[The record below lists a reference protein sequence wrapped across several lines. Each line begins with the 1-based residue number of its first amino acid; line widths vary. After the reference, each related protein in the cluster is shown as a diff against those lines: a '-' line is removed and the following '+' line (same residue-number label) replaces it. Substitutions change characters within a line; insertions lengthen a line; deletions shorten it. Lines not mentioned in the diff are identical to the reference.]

1 MKLAIG
7 CDHGGFELKNEIL
20 KFIKAVANIQVSD
33 LGPAGTESVDYPD
46 FGAKVAEAVSKGTVD
61 RGILICGTG
70 IGMSIVANRYSNV
83 RAALCHDHFTAQ
95 MSREHNDANVLVMGE
110 RVIGKGVA
118 LEIVKT
124 WLDTEFAGGRHQK
137 RLDKI
142 KDIEKSVSVK

>member
-7 CDHGGFELKNEIL
+7 ADHGGLELKQEIVKYL
-20 KFIKAVANIQVSD
+20 QTFKNIEVSD
-33 LGPAGTESVDYPD
+33 FGTAARDSVDYPD
-46 FGAKVAEAVSKGTVD
+46 YGKKVSEAVSNKTVD

-70 IGMSIVANRYSNV
+70 IGMSIVANRYPQV

-95 MSREHNDANVLVMGE
+95 MSRMHNDANVLVMGE

-124 WLDTEFAGGRHQK
+124 WLETEFEGGRHQL
-137 RLDKI
+137 RLNKI
-142 KDIEKSVSVK
+142 EDIEKSLKG

>member
-7 CDHGGFELKNEIL
+7 CDHGGFELKEEIL
-20 KFIKAVANIQVSD
+20 RFLKKNANITVVD
-33 LGPAGTESVDYPD
+33 YGTNVRESVDYPD
-46 FGAKVAEAVSKGTVD
+46 YGRKVSEAVSNGIID

-70 IGMSIVANRYSNV
+70 IGMSIVANRYPKV

-95 MSREHNDANVLVMGE
+95 MSRLHNDANVLVMGE

-124 WLDTEFAGGRHQK
+124 WLDTEFEGGRHQT

-142 KDIEKSVSVK
+142 RQLEKSTKE

>member
-7 CDHGGFELKNEIL
+7 CDHGGFELKEEIL
-20 KFIKAVANIQVSD
+20 KFLKTVANLQVQD
-33 LGPAGTESVDYPD
+33 LGPAGRDSVDYPD
-46 FGAKVAEAVSKGTVD
+46 YGARISESVSSGAAD

-70 IGMSIVANRYSNV
+70 IGMSIVANRYPGV

-142 KDIEKSVSVK
+142 TAIEKSLIGK

>member
-7 CDHGGFELKNEIL
+7 CDHGGFELKEEVL
-20 KFIKAVANIQVSD
+20 KFLKTIANIQVQD
-33 LGPAGTESVDYPD
+33 LGPAGKDSVDYPD
-46 FGAKVAEAVSKGTVD
+46 YGARISESVSSGAAD

-70 IGMSIVANRYSNV
+70 IGMSIVANRYPGV

-95 MSREHNDANVLVMGE
+95 MSREHNDANILVMGE

-142 KDIEKSVSVK
+142 TAIEQSLTAK

>member
-7 CDHGGFELKNEIL
+7 CDHGGFELKEEIL
-20 KFIKAVANIQVSD
+20 KFIKTVANIEVSD
-33 LGPAGTESVDYPD
+33 FGPAGKESVDYPD
-46 FGAKVAEAVSKGTVD
+46 YGKKVSEAVSKGSMD

-70 IGMSIVANRYSNV
+70 IGMSIVANRYPRV

-95 MSREHNDANVLVMGE
+95 MSRLHNDANVLVMGE

-124 WLDTEFAGGRHQK
+124 WLETEFEGGRHQK

-142 KDIEKSVSVK
+142 QEIETAIKG

>member
-7 CDHGGFELKNEIL
+7 CDHGGFELKEEIL
-20 KFIKAVANIQVSD
+20 KFLNKIANVD
-33 LGPAGTESVDYPD
+33 VVDYGTNNRDPVDYPD
-46 FGAKVAEAVSKGTVD
+46 FGQKVAEAVSAGVVD

-70 IGMSIVANRYSNV
+70 IGMSIVANRYPKV

-95 MSREHNDANVLVMGE
+95 MSRLHNDANVLVMGD

-124 WLDTEFAGGRHQK
+124 WLDTEFEGGRHQT

-142 KDIEKSVSVK
+142 RQLERSIKE

>member
-7 CDHGGFELKNEIL
+7 CDHGGFELKEEIL
-20 KFIKAVANIQVSD
+20 KFLNTIGSIAVSD
-33 LGPAGTESVDYPD
+33 FGPAGKESVDYPD
-46 FGAKVAEAVSKGTVD
+46 FAQKVSEAVSKGSMD

-70 IGMSIVANRYSNV
+70 IGMSIVANRYPNV
-83 RAALCHDHFTAQ
+83 RAALCHDHFTAR
-95 MSREHNDANVLVMGE
+95 MSREHNDANILVMGE

-124 WLDTEFAGGRHQK
+124 WLDTEFAGGRHQL

-142 KDIEKSVSVK
+142 RQLEKSIKE

>member
-7 CDHGGFELKNEIL
+7 CDHGGFELKEEIV
-20 KFIKAVANIQVSD
+20 KFIQPIKNID
-33 LGPAGTESVDYPD
+33 LTDYGTMSKDSVDYPD
-46 FGAKVAEAVSKGTVD
+46 FAKKVSEAVSSGIAD

-70 IGMSIVANRYSNV
+70 IGMSITANRYPKV

-95 MSREHNDANVLVMGE
+95 MSRLHNDANILVMGE
-110 RVIGKGVA
+110 RVLGKGVA

-124 WLDTEFAGGRHQK
+124 WLDTKFEGGRHQQ

-142 KDIEKSVSVK
+142 CVIEQTIKG

>member
-7 CDHGGFELKNEIL
+7 CDHGGFELKEEIL
-20 KFIKAVANIQVSD
+20 KFLNKITNVDVVD
-33 LGPAGTESVDYPD
+33 YGTNGRDSVDYPD
-46 FGAKVAEAVSKGTVD
+46 FGQKVAEAVSAGVVD

-70 IGMSIVANRYSNV
+70 IGMSIVANRYPKV

-95 MSREHNDANVLVMGE
+95 MSRLHNDANVLVMGD

-124 WLDTEFAGGRHQK
+124 WLDTEFEGGRHQT

-142 KDIEKSVSVK
+142 RQLERSIKE

>member
-7 CDHGGFELKNEIL
+7 CDHGGFELKEEIL
-20 KFIKAVANIQVSD
+20 KFIRNVANIEISD
-33 LGPAGTESVDYPD
+33 FGPSTKESVDYPD
-46 FGAKVAEAVSKGTVD
+46 FGKKVSEAVSKGMMD

-70 IGMSIVANRYSNV
+70 IGMSIVANRFPKV

-95 MSREHNDANVLVMGE
+95 MSREHNDANILVMGE
-110 RVIGKGVA
+110 RVIGRGVA

-142 KDIEKSVSVK
+142 RDIEKSLIGK

>member
-7 CDHGGFELKNEIL
+7 CDHGGFELKEEIL
-20 KFIKAVANIQVSD
+20 KFLKTVANIQVSD
-33 LGPAGTESVDYPD
+33 LGPAGKESVDYPD
-46 FGAKVAEAVSKGTVD
+46 YGAKVSEAVSSGATD

-70 IGMSIVANRYSNV
+70 IGMSIVANRYPDV
-83 RAALCHDHFTAQ
+83 RAALCHDHSTAQ
-95 MSREHNDANVLVMGE
+95 MNREDNDANILVMGE

-124 WLDTEFAGGRHQK
+124 CLDTAFAGNPHRK

-142 KDIEKSVSVK
+142 TDIEKSLKG

>member
-1 MKLAIG
+1 VKLAIG
-7 CDHGGFELKNEIL
+7 CDHGGFELKEEIL
-20 KFIKAVANIQVSD
+20 KFLKTVANIKVSD
-33 LGPAGTESVDYPD
+33 LGPAGKESVDYPD
-46 FGAKVAEAVSKGTVD
+46 YGAKVSEAVSSGATD

-70 IGMSIVANRYSNV
+70 IGMSIVANRYPNV

-95 MSREHNDANVLVMGE
+95 MSREHNDANILVMGE

-124 WLDTEFAGGRHQK
+124 WLDTAFAGGRHRK

-142 KDIEKSVSVK
+142 TDIEKSLKG